1 MSIAEALE
9 LSAVESHLHPEGSF
23 DLADHDV
30 PTGLEEIWRFTPLK
44 RLRGLHTDTPL
55 DGDDFKV
62 GELFETAA
70 ITLTEA
76 HIVTWAGLTGDFYP
90 LHMDREYAAKTQFG
104 ERLVHGPLIFGL
116 AVGLVSLAGIGGEAA
131 IAWLGVDDMRMLKP
145 VKLGDTVRVIVEV
158 RGQQSTSNPRR
169 GVQVW
174 RYTVRNQRDEEVMA
188 FDYKMMFHMR
198 G

>member
-1 MSIAEALE
+1 
-9 LSAVESHLHPEGSF
+9 V
-23 DLADHDV
+23 
-30 PTGLEEIWRFTPLK
+30 TQK
-44 RLRGLHTDTPL
+44 KY
-55 DGDDFKV
+55 GDDFKV

>member
-1 MSIAEALE
+1 M
-9 LSAVESHLHPEGSF
+9 
-23 DLADHDV
+23 
-30 PTGLEEIWRFTPLK
+30 TQK
-44 RLRGLHTDTPL
+44 KY
-55 DGDDFKV
+55 GDDFKV

-116 AVGLVSLAGIGGEAA
+116 AVGLVSLAGIGGDAA
-131 IAWLGVDDMRMLKP
+131 IAWLGVDDLRMLKP
-145 VKLGDTVRVIVEV
+145 VKLGDTVRVIVDV
-158 RGQQSTSNPRR
+158 KAQQPTSNPRK

-188 FDYKMMFHMR
+188 FDYKMLFHMR